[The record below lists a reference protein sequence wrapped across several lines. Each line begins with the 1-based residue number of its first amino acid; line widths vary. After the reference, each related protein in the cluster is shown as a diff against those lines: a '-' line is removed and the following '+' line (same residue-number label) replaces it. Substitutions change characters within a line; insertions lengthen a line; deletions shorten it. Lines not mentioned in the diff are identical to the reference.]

1 MKSVFEGADEDAF
14 MEVELALSI
23 KCSSDGTMDVTSND
37 FRLDEA
43 HPSVCPVGTPAPLA
57 ASRTQGPLHIL
68 TLRLYHTALNRA
80 CCRVL
85 HVSLATRCWSH
96 GSTPARLSLTRGPS
110 CHQSS
115 VMSRG
120 GTRAGYVPHG
130 QIADP
135 SQEHGILI
143 VKMRKGQELALRAV
157 ARKGIGK
164 DHAKC
169 APVVERATP
178 WEIVRGP
185 EVVVRVWLWPAC
197 EATAFQSVCG

>member
-1 MKSVFEGADEDAF
+1 MW
-14 MEVELALSI
+14 AL
-23 KCSSDGTMDVTSND
+23 
-37 FRLDEA
+37 
-43 HPSVCPVGTPAPLA
+43 
-57 ASRTQGPLHIL
+57 Q
-68 TLRLYHTALNRA
+68 
-80 CCRVL
+80 
-85 HVSLATRCWSH
+85 VSLAAGCWSR
-96 GSTPARLSLTRGPS
+96 GSSPARLSLTTGPS

-115 VMSRG
+115 VTSRG

-169 APVVERATP
+169 APVAECATP
-178 WEIVRGP
+178 W
-185 EVVVRVWLWPAC
+185 
-197 EATAFQSVCG
+197 